1 MKNLLLLTLL
11 LMFVSCDNA
20 GVTQQRTNG
29 DETGLPTELKGLKVY
44 NVSTGGGSY
53 VNVAVLNNRVNSTNY
68 KSGKANKSVITVYSN
83 NTTQEFEQEDII
95 SENDSIIVLRK

>member
-20 GVTQQRTNG
+20 GVTQQKTNG
-29 DETGLPTELKGLKVY
+29 NETGLPAELKGLKVY
-44 NVSTGGGSY
+44 NVSTGAGNY

-68 KSGKANKSVITVYSN
+68 KSGKTNKSVITVYSN